1 MKKIVYFVFAF
12 IQSLLSNSQEIVK
25 VEMLDSSFNVS
36 NTENYYIK
44 RIIKSIENSTNF
56 NVEEV
61 RKTGETF
68 AIYQVTDYVTMIKD
82 GNRKTFYKNGQQ
94 RTSSAYNNNLAFGE
108 YLEFYEDGKP
118 RVIGENKIEN
128 NVSKLYIKDFW
139 DKDGN
144 HKVINFNGE
153 IELLKANKLYRVPV
167 KEGRYNG
174 EMKPVDKTYPYTI
187 IFYENGDLVKGELHK
202 SPTVIRFFNSNE
214 VPASPIGGMEKFDRT
229 IKQHLVNSLPKK
241 DLKIDAKIRFEILE
255 DGSIGKIEFLKSAGS
270 KIDSKIEKFFK
281 KQNKWEP
288 AINKGK
294 EVKMFVNYTLKLN
307 INIIDYD

>member
-1 MKKIVYFVFAF
+1 MKKIVYFVFVF
-12 IQSLLSNSQEIVK
+12 FQFLLSNSQEIVK

-44 RIIKSIENSTNF
+44 RTIKSIENSTNF

-174 EMKPVDKTYPYTI
+174 EMKPVDETYPYTI

-214 VPASPIGGMEKFDRT
+214 VPASPIGGMEKFKNDFIDQLINKFSNKKLNIDVL
-229 IKQHLVNSLPKK
+229 IKFVV
-241 DLKIDAKIRFEILE
+241 LE
-255 DGSIGKIEFLKSAGS
+255 DGSLTNVEFLKSAGS
-270 KIDSKIEKFFK
+270 KVDKKIEELLC

-288 AINKGK
+288 GIKYGI
-294 EVKMFVNYTLKLN
+294 EVKTICKLPLRLN
-307 INIIDYD
+307 VTFE

>member
-12 IQSLLSNSQEIVK
+12 IQFLLSNSQEIVK

-44 RIIKSIENSTNF
+44 RTIKSIENSTNF

-174 EMKPVDKTYPYTI
+174 EMKPVDETYPYTI

-214 VPASPIGGMEKFDRT
+214 VPASPIGGMEKFKNDFIDQLINKFSNKKLNIDVL
-229 IKQHLVNSLPKK
+229 IKFVV
-241 DLKIDAKIRFEILE
+241 LE
-255 DGSIGKIEFLKSAGS
+255 DGSLTNVEFLKSAGS
-270 KIDSKIEKFFK
+270 KVDKKIEELLC

-288 AINKGK
+288 GIKYGI
-294 EVKMFVNYTLKLN
+294 EVKTICKLPLRLN
-307 INIIDYD
+307 VTFE